1 MSVKTYSYEKDRNK
15 KLSANFKVGEFR
27 CKDKSDK
34 ILISEELVKVLQD
47 IRDHFGKAVRIN
59 SAYRT
64 EAYNKKVGGAS
75 KSQHVLGKAADI
87 VITGITPREIA
98 QYAESREIGGIG
110 LYDYGNGT
118 GFCHVDVRAKMT
130 RWIQTSKNGTSKT
143 VSGFGGAYSTLK
155 QGSQGDEVK
164 ELQQKLNELGY
175 DCGQVDGIFG
185 SDTKAAVRAFQS
197 AYNLS
202 VDGIAGQKTWE
213 ALEEALKEDSFVLA
227 RVLKKTSPLM
237 KGDDVKKVQQV
248 LISKGYPCGSAGTD
262 GMYGEGTEAAVK
274 KFQKA
279 NGLSADGQVG
289 KNTVAKLG
297 GKWVG

>member
-15 KLSANFKVGEFR
+15 KLSTNFKVSEFR

-47 IRDHFGKAVRIN
+47 IRDHFKKAVKIN

-64 EAYNKKVGGAS
+64 EAYNKKIGGAQ
-75 KSQHVLGKAADI
+75 KSQHVQGKAADI
-87 VITGITPREIA
+87 VIDGVTPKQIA
-98 QYAESREIGGIG
+98 LYAQSKDIGGIG
-110 LYDYGNGT
+110 LYDYGNGS

-130 RWIQTSKNGTSKT
+130 RWIQTSKNGSAKT
-143 VSGFGGAYSTLK
+143 VSGFGSTYSTLK
-155 QGSQGDEVK
+155 QGSQGEEVK
-164 ELQQKLNELGY
+164 ELQQKLNQLGY
-175 DCGQVDGIFG
+175 DSKTVDGIFG
-185 SDTKAAVRAFQS
+185 SNTKAAVKAFQS
-197 AYNLS
+197 AYNLT

-213 ALEEALKEDSFVLA
+213 ALEEALQSESFTLK

-237 KGDDVKKVQQV
+237 KGDDVQKVQQE
-248 LISKGYPCGSAGTD
+248 LIAKGYPCGSAGAD
-262 GMYGEGTEAAVK
+262 GMYGEGTESAVK

-279 NGLSADGQVG
+279 NGLSVDGQVG

-297 GKWVG
+297 GTWV